1 MKNIKINFET
11 IETVAAFINEEAFI
25 QRKHGNFGFI
35 FFSLKD
41 KDGFVQFYVNSGE
54 IRMFSHNFGGDFEEC
69 WNKGKKIDLTTILC
83 FLKKK
88 QLVEAPI
95 EPLW

>member
-1 MKNIKINFET
+1 MNKINFEV
-11 IETVAAFINEEAFI
+11 IRTVAILVNEEAFV
-25 QRKHGNFGFI
+25 QNKFGDFGFV

-41 KDGFVQFYVNSGE
+41 KNGFVQFYVKDEE
-54 IRMFSHNFGGDFEEC
+54 IRMFPHNFKGNFEEN
-69 WNKGKKIDLTTILC
+69 WNEGKKIDLFHILC